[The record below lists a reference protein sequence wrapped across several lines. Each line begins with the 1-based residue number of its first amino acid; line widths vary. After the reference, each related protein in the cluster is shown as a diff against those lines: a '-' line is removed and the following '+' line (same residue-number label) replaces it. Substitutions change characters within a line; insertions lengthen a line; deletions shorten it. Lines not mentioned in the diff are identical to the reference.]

1 MKYLKNL
8 SLFKIA
14 IFLILNIYFQN
25 ILMFLLSLL
34 FILLTSKKDIFIFI
48 ILMVLI
54 IFSNILNIDL
64 IPLGIVEE
72 KTDNYV
78 IIDKLFYKEMIY
90 ADLNI
95 GDVIIVRSQ
104 NKVEEKSLLKYNYRY
119 KEYNGDNIEIIFSLS
134 TRKFTHERLNSFSE
148 DSRAFLKSIL
158 FNTYSEN
165 AELEYLGYG
174 FAFYYILLTINRKN
188 KYICILFLI
197 IYYLFYGFDIKF
209 YLIIT
214 DIILNNK
221 IKGTDKL
228 CIKIIIILIIN
239 YHLLLNNSILLSF
252 IFSFFY
258 NSELKEDKSLVLVI
272 QSFFFYETNVL
283 SIFIYKYLIKLR
295 IILFII
301 SLSTFLFRIDENI
314 YLNIINIFSFIY
326 SKITFSIRGYIPIF
340 ILIIIYTVFNYL
352 NTNINIRIMTVL
364 ILLILPVNTLF
375 PYISFFDVGQG
386 NATYINYPL
395 DTGHILIDTG
405 SGYNYHKLKKELFKR
420 GIYNLDYVI
429 ISHEDEDHSGNL
441 NNLLKDFRVKNI
453 ITEGIS
459 LDDYHLSYLYAGE
472 YDNDNDNS
480 LIYLYDYA
488 GLSVLLPG
496 DASKKVED
504 VLIEEYELKNID
516 ILLTGHHGS
525 GTSSDPYFIGSL
537 NLKSA
542 VISTNGKYGHPDKKT
557 LAVLNKYLVNTF
569 STKENGTVSVY
580 SIKNCCFITSRNKVF
595 IFVK

>member
-25 ILMFLLSLL
+25 ILMFVLSLL

-134 TRKFTHERLNSFSE
+134 TRKFTHERLDSFSE
-148 DSRAFLKSIL
+148 DSRAFLKRIL

-301 SLSTFLFRIDENI
+301 SLSTFFIASFIAIIIISSNI
-314 YLNIINIFSFIY
+314 SKSSFSSEIFSFNFTD
-326 SKITFSIRGYIPIF
+326 ITSLLPFILTVTNSELPSNVISSIFFFESIKFFCIACACFIKDCIF
-340 ILIIIYTVFNYL
+340 IIFPPFQLI
-352 NTNINIRIMTVL
+352 
-364 ILLILPVNTLF
+364 
-375 PYISFFDVGQG
+375 
-386 NATYINYPL
+386 
-395 DTGHILIDTG
+395 H
-405 SGYNYHKLKKELFKR
+405 
-420 GIYNLDYVI
+420 
-429 ISHEDEDHSGNL
+429 
-441 NNLLKDFRVKNI
+441 
-453 ITEGIS
+453 
-459 LDDYHLSYLYAGE
+459 
-472 YDNDNDNS
+472 
-480 LIYLYDYA
+480 
-488 GLSVLLPG
+488 
-496 DASKKVED
+496 
-504 VLIEEYELKNID
+504 
-516 ILLTGHHGS
+516 
-525 GTSSDPYFIGSL
+525 
-537 NLKSA
+537 
-542 VISTNGKYGHPDKKT
+542 
-557 LAVLNKYLVNTF
+557 
-569 STKENGTVSVY
+569 
-580 SIKNCCFITSRNKVF
+580 
-595 IFVK
+595 